1 MKNTISITQQC
12 NLRCDYCY
20 IDKHDAVMSAET
32 AARVIDFIYANSPPG
47 ERIEIGLFGGEPLT
61 AFAMV
66 RHCTELVKNHAAY
79 DPNRVS
85 LSLVTNGTI
94 FTEEIAGFLKAHD
107 ITFCLSCDGPPAIHD
122 RFRRFPDGRGS
133 SALIENTLRQ
143 ALEQLPAVLVNSVYS
158 PETLPHLPEV
168 VDYFISFGLRKIYVN
183 ANFGAQWTAR
193 DAALLPEV
201 FSRLAERYCA
211 MQLTGDPCFISI
223 IDSKLAVILKKGY
236 APRERCRMGRG
247 EFAFTPS
254 GRIYP
259 CERLIGADKESSHS
273 IGTVS
278 SGIDTQALGC
288 QPRSDSTNQECMD
301 CSLRQYCMH
310 WCGCSNF
317 FSTGRYDR
325 VGPFL
330 CASEQA
336 AISTAHTVFESLSQ
350 RLGAS
355 FFDRMLN
362 GGCSRKEVA
371 MSRERDPPR
380 LAV

>member
-32 AARVIDFIYANSPPG
+32 AARVVDFIFANSPPG
-47 ERIEIGLFGGEPLT
+47 ERMEIGLFGGEPLT
-61 AFAMV
+61 AYGMV
-66 RHCTELVKNHAAY
+66 RHCTELVKNHPSY
-79 DPNRVS
+79 DSKRVS

-94 FTEEIAGFLKAHD
+94 FTEEIASYLHAQD
-107 ITFCLSCDGPPAIHD
+107 ITYCLSCDGPPAIHD

-133 SALIENTLRQ
+133 SAVIENTIRQ
-143 ALEQLPAVLVNSVYS
+143 ALDRLPAVLVNAVYS
-158 PETLPHLPEV
+158 PETLPHLPDV
-168 VDYFISFGLRKIYVN
+168 VDYFMSFGLRKIYLN
-183 ANFGAQWTAR
+183 ANFGARWTAR
-193 DAALLPEV
+193 DAALLPEI

-211 MQLTGDPCFISI
+211 MQLRGDPCFISV

-236 APRERCRMGRG
+236 APLERCRMGRG

-259 CERLIGADKESSHS
+259 CERLVGADNGSSHC
-273 IGTVS
+273 IGTVF
-278 SGIDTQALGC
+278 SGIDPQDLGC
-288 QPRSDSTNQECMD
+288 QPRSDSTNQECTD
-301 CSLRQYCMH
+301 CSLRLYCMH

-336 AISTAHTVFESLSQ
+336 AISTAHMVFESLSQ

-362 GGCSRKEVA
+362 GGCG
-371 MSRERDPPR
+371 
-380 LAV
+380 